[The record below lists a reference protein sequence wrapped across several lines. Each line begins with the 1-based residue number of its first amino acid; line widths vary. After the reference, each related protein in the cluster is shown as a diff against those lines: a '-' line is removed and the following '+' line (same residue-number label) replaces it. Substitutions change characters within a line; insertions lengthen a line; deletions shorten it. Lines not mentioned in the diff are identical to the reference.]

1 MVDFTIITPVFNGE
15 DYLEST
21 IISVLNSASGSSF
34 EYIII
39 DDGSTDNTKHI
50 CDRYSNELIYIYQQN
65 AGQASAI
72 NRAFDIAHGNYVTI
86 VNADDLI
93 ISNELF
99 ILAKTILDER
109 NDLVGLYPD
118 WNLIDQFGSKIETR
132 YIKDFSVDEMV
143 GNFNCLVGPGG
154 VFRLEAAL
162 NVGGWEKNF
171 RYVPDYDFWLKL
183 LKFGDFLH
191 IPKVLAEWRTHDNSL
206 SIANRGVNMSQERI
220 QVISD
225 HIERHPDLDNKLV
238 RKAIG
243 NSYYRAAV
251 LSYFER
257 NVDGRRLFLK
267 SLKNY
272 PSLLLKKN
280 ILVTVYLLTFPF
292 SFNLISKMKSLFV
305 IQDVEQRIRRKL
317 IS

>member
-1 MVDFTIITPVFNGE
+1 VVDFTIITPVFNGE